1 MATPSF
7 FLKNDAL
14 ARHQKAYIDLIY
26 TVSGA
31 KAGSFASLAPRALV
45 AYDNGTAPTQ
55 ADIDA
60 LLSSTNEFVQAT
72 VFGSTALGLDA
83 IALVLDCDGQIAA
96 VSGIEIKS
104 VLGTTQAAQVG
115 LSAVLANTLPT
126 LPRVAVSSL
135 GNIAVQAVLTGL
147 DAATSGALFIRIH
160 CDLK

>member
-7 FLKNDAL
+7 ILKNDAL

-31 KAGSFASLAPRALV
+31 KAGSFVAMAPRVLV

-60 LLSSTNEFVQAT
+60 LLGSTNEFVQGT
-72 VFGSTALGLDA
+72 IFGSTALGLDA
-83 IALVLDCDGQIAA
+83 IAMVIDCDGQVQA

-104 VLGTTQAAQVG
+104 VLGTTQATQVG
-115 LSAVLANTLPT
+115 PQVAIANTLPT

-135 GNIAVQAVLTGL
+135 GNIGVQAVLTGL